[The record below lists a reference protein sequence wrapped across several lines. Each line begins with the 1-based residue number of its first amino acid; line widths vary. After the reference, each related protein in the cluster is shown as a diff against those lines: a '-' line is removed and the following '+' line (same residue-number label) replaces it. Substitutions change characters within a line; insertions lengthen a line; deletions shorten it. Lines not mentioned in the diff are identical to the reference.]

1 MSEKHLRQSI
11 VDACLEMNCVG
22 INQGTSGNISARFGE
37 VMLITPSAIPY
48 QDMRPEMIASMP
60 LAGDYGAFSG
70 RFKPSSE
77 WRFHL
82 DIMRARPDVG
92 AIVHTHAM
100 YATIL
105 SILRKPIPAVH
116 YMIAAFGGPTIACTD
131 YAPFGTTELSALAV
145 AGLADRNGVL
155 LGNHGMIAT
164 GLNLGQAMWRA
175 VELETLARM
184 YFHVMVAGKPVIL
197 PDDEIMRIAERFRS
211 YGYQPPAVKIKG
223 KSGISKAVAK
233 KDPKLAARNTKTS
246 RRKRRT

>member
-11 VDACLEMNCVG
+11 VEACLEMNRLG
-22 INQGTSGNISARFGE
+22 INQGTSGNISARNGT
-37 VMLITPSAIPY
+37 VMLITPSAVPY
-48 QDMRPEMIASMP
+48 HEMRPEMIAAMP

-70 RFKPSSE
+70 PFKPSSE

-116 YMIAAFGGPTIACTD
+116 YMIAAFGGPTIPCTD

-145 AGLADRNGVL
+145 EGLADRNGVL

-164 GLNLGQAMWRA
+164 GSNLGQAMWRA

-197 PDDEIMRIAERFRS
+197 PDDEIMRITERFRT
-211 YGYQPPAVKIKG
+211 YGYRPPTAKSKG
-223 KSGISKAVAK
+223 KAGPPKAAPAK
-233 KDPKLAARNTKTS
+233 TAVRSRKAN
-246 RRKRRT
+246 RRKRRA